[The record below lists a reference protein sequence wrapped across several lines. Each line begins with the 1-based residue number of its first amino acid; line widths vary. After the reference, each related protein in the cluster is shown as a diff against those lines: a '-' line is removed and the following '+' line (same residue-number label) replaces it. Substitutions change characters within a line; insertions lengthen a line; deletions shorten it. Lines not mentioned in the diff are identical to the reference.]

1 MCEIFSPNKF
11 GENRDR
17 TMINQYKTHN
27 CKILK
32 IESESIGSK
41 TFTLTLP
48 YKGFSFTPGQYVFAS
63 IPGFGEAIF
72 GVASEIGNKKSIQ
85 ITVRKVGTLTSEL
98 HNKKIGDLI
107 GIRGPYGRAFPI
119 DLAKGKNVL
128 LVAGGIGI
136 PPLRPIILD
145 AMNFP
150 HKYKKVYVFYGCRDE
165 SLLNYTKEY
174 SEWKN
179 VCDVNITLDN
189 PTTKKYSKGL
199 VTTLFDIKN
208 IPADA
213 LAFMCGPPIMY
224 KFVIQKLIE
233 KGLKPE
239 NIYASLE
246 RHMDC
251 GQGVCQHCAI
261 GEKYVCKDGPV
272 FSYAELM
279 NFKTWLSPL

>member
-1 MCEIFSPNKF
+1 MLNE
-11 GENRDR
+11 
-17 TMINQYKTHN
+17 YKTYS

-32 IESESIGSK
+32 VESESADSK
-41 TFTLTLP
+41 TFTLSLP
-48 YKGFSFTPGQYVFAS
+48 YKGFSFEPGQYVMAS

-72 GVASEIGNKKSIQ
+72 GVTSEMADKKRIQ
-85 ITVRKVGTLTSEL
+85 ITVRRVGTLTSEL
-98 HNKKIGDLI
+98 HNKKKGDI
-107 GIRGPYGRAFPI
+107 VGIRGPYGRSFPI
-119 DLAKGKNVL
+119 NLAKGKNVL
-128 LVAGGIGI
+128 VVAGGIGI

-145 AMNFP
+145 ALKNP
-150 HKYKKVYVFYGCRDE
+150 KKYKKVFIFYGCRDE

-174 SEWKN
+174 SRWKK
-179 VCDVNITLDN
+179 VCDLNITLDN
-189 PTTKKYSKGL
+189 PTTKKYPKGV
-199 VTTLFDIKN
+199 VTTLFDQKN

-239 NIYASLE
+239 NIYVSLE

-251 GQGVCQHCAI
+251 AQGVCQHCAI
-261 GEKYVCKDGPV
+261 GSYYVCKDGPV

-279 NFKTWLSPL
+279 NFKSWLSPI